1 MNQGD
6 QKFFIKLP
14 DGACIN
20 ILDCVFGSINN
31 YSIKFYK
38 VLLT

>member
-1 MNQGD
+1 MNQED

-20 ILDCVFGSINN
+20 FGLCLWE
-31 YSIKFYK
+31 YQFYK
-38 VLLT
+38 VL